1 MRFLLFDLKRIFS
14 GKGLVLMCL
23 LSPILVVLL
32 FSTVV
37 APMIFTAKGLHF
49 NLAICDEDKSEEVNQ
64 FINQMINSEALAD
77 IVDVYPVSN
86 VDIGLELVENGEV
99 SVLIHIP
106 NNFFNDLRKGENL
119 NVPVYA
125 TKSHSLESRIIAM
138 SLNSSLS
145 LVGKSQNVMEAA
157 RLILIDKG
165 ASEGVAEEFLD
176 INTETA
182 ISDYMNRR
190 EVFGEGGTLSPLGEY
205 LPVEYYLSAIF
216 SIFAALSILPIIYF
230 SAVDISGAILKRGLL
245 CGMGAFKFFYS
256 RIISGFIFIL
266 LVQFM
271 LFPTSF
277 LLGTASDVLGGT
289 YANNFLALFTT
300 LILSSLCYSSL
311 ALLIATLLP
320 DKKTSLWIGFLLVLV
335 MAIFC
340 GALIPESILPSW
352 TVSLGKWLPMS
363 YSMRM
368 LSMSL
373 FNFDSTIFIK
383 DTFKILSFGAFFLFI
398 GFIKLR
404 RGGYK

>member
-64 FINQMINSEALAD
+64 FINQMINSQALAD
-77 IVDVYPVSN
+77 IVDVYPVST
-86 VDIGLELVENGEV
+86 VDIGLELVEDGEV

-106 NNFFNDLRKGENL
+106 NNFFNDLRKGEDL

-165 ASEGVAEEFLD
+165 ASEGIAEEFLD

-256 RIISGFIFIL
+256 RILSGFIFIL

-271 LFPTSF
+271 LFPTSV

-340 GALIPESILPSW
+340 GALIPESVLPSW
-352 TVSLGKWLPMS
+352 TVSFGKWLPMS

-373 FNFDSTIFIK
+373 FNFDSTVFIK

-404 RGGYK
+404 RRGYK

>member
-64 FINQMINSEALAD
+64 FINQMINSQALAD
-77 IVDVYPVSN
+77 IVDVYPVST
-86 VDIGLELVENGEV
+86 VDIGLELVEDGEV

-106 NNFFNDLRKGENL
+106 NNFFNDLRKGEDL
-119 NVPVYA
+119 DVPVYA

-230 SAVDISGAILKRGLL
+230 SAVDISGAILKRGLI

-256 RIISGFIFIL
+256 RILSGFIFIL

-277 LLGTASDVLGGT
+277 LLSTASDVLGGT

-340 GALIPESILPSW
+340 GALIPESVLPTW

-404 RGGYK
+404 RRGYK